1 MRPRYE
7 ARVATMRHRQQG
19 HRPWVLVRVTH
30 GTDDGVPVEFVQ
42 VVASY
47 ADRDD
52 AIAEAERR
60 EGMQEGLRR
69 IGVAVAVWA
78 GMAVARRDPPTP
90 RERVASGM
98 VRVLRTLLADTEAD
112 LAAERAA
119 RRKWELRLR
128 WRAENSYEQRHPNL
142 DDIDRLYRHE
152 VCAQRDPQKNTERL
166 GSGITRFRWYL
177 DAARRLPIAGP
188 RGVLP

>member
-1 MRPRYE
+1 MRPRYDI
-7 ARVATMRHRQQG
+7 RVASIWDRQQG
-19 HRPWVLVRVTH
+19 HRPWVLVRLPN
-30 GTDDGVPVEFVQ
+30 GTDGAR

-47 ADRDD
+47 DDRRD

-60 EGMQEGLRR
+60 EDMQEGLRR

-78 GMAVARRDPPTP
+78 GMAAARAEARRDV
-90 RERVASGM
+90 VA
-98 VRVLRTLLADTEAD
+98 RHALALALDISVWHALAIGDD

-128 WRAENSYEQRHPNL
+128 ARADRRKHSRKFYYGYDRLQWRASRA
-142 DDIDRLYRHE
+142 D
-152 VCAQRDPQKNTERL
+152 
-166 GSGITRFRWYL
+166 SGQGPKDWRTVWWISRC
-177 DAARRLPIAGP
+177 IAGP